1 MWPRIHNASPLPHY
15 PLLGPFLFPFPL
27 HPSLWPVKQLA
38 RVSHS
43 SGYLLGH
50 TSRFPPGI
58 TLTSRSVGP
67 ASTRT
72 HSHTHTHIFTWSH
85 ECLAYKLAQA
95 DMRKSLLAAHYL
107 VRPSGCSG
115 LASLSRSRWRK
126 ASSDLIFSL
135 WVYLTFRILKV
146 FF

>member
-1 MWPRIHNASPLPHY
+1 MWPRIHNAFPLPHC
-15 PLLGPFLFPFPL
+15 PLLGCTHRFLFPFPL

-50 TSRFPPGI
+50 TSRLPPGI
-58 TLTSRSVGP
+58 TLASRSVGP

-72 HSHTHTHIFTWSH
+72 HTHTHIHIFTWSH

-107 VRPSGCSG
+107 VCLSACSG
-115 LASLSRSRWRK
+115 PASLSRSRWSR
-126 ASSDLIFSL
+126 AEQE
-135 WVYLTFRILKV
+135 
-146 FF
+146 